1 MYMQLRA
8 GWLVWERWVGG
19 GGVGNRGSKPPY
31 LLCLTSLAPTHFLF
45 CSWLPPCS
53 LFSLQ
58 KFRHCCQI
66 LPLPILLVL
75 PPLALSS
82 PIPLLSPISARIPF
96 PVLPQ
101 PVNMRHQK
109 WLEFTKL
116 GHYSALSWA
125 FKPSSLQ
132 KQWCKNNILP

>member
-1 MYMQLRA
+1 M
-8 GWLVWERWVGG
+8 
-19 GGVGNRGSKPPY
+19 GNRGSKPPY
-31 LLCLTSLAPTHFLF
+31 LLCLTSLAPTHFVF
-45 CSWLPPCS
+45 CFWLPPCS

-58 KFRHCCQI
+58 KIRHCCQI

-116 GHYSALSWA
+116 GHNSALSWA

-132 KQWCKNNILP
+132 KQWSKNNILP